1 MTGQKDTAAG
11 SLDGLLGRL
20 SRRLDRPIRCC
31 FTARPARGLVGALR
45 LRDGVRRPGQD
56 RQVETERPVL
66 DVVEVE
72 ADAVLPG
79 QVAAAAD
86 LPQAGDAGLDEQP
99 ALDVGGVFGD
109 LARQRRTRT
118 DE

>member
-1 MTGQKDTAAG
+1 MTGQKDTAAA

-20 SRRLDRPIRCC
+20 SSRLDRPIRFC
-31 FTARPARGLVGALR
+31 FRRSRARGLVGALR

-72 ADAVLPG
+72 SDAVLPG

-86 LPQAGDAGLDEQP
+86 LPQAGDAGLDEQA
-99 ALDVGGVFGD
+99 ALDVGGVFRD
-109 LARQRRTRT
+109 LARQRRPRT
-118 DE
+118 NE